1 MVCMAQN
8 RIVKGVVFDADGL
21 PLAGVTVSD
30 ENSTTSTQ
38 SLDGGQFEMSVSPY
52 TKYVVATAE
61 GYLTA
66 RAEIDGSYLVLTLK
80 VDKKYKENK
89 LKAEKE
95 ARLVAEKEALAKAKA
110 KEEARIAAEKEA
122 LAKAKAKEEARIAA
136 EKEALAK
143 AKAEEEARIAAEKE
157 AKAKA
162 KAEEKARLAAEKET
176 QASAVKDNFVA
187 ATTESNKD
195 SINSNTTNSNR
206 NLGIG
211 IGIVSGFYGET
222 DCYGLVLDYICHRSN
237 NGFKTYAMVN
247 VGRDV
252 YNVDCGGYI
261 DFTSYTATA
270 GAGYG
275 IPITNFLEITP
286 FITAGG
292 LFMPDEIKE
301 FINDTLLSYI
311 VEPGARIALTY
322 KSLSVFASAGVHW
335 NFEASEI
342 YSTPTYYFPADGFFF
357 KVGAKWTF

>member
-1 MVCMAQN
+1 MAQN

-38 SLDGGQFEMSVSPY
+38 SLEGGQFEMSVSPY

-61 GYLTA
+61 GYHTA
-66 RAEIDGSYLVLTLK
+66 RAEIDGSYLILTLK
-80 VDKKYKENK
+80 GDKKYKENK
-89 LKAEKE
+89 RTAAEE
-95 ARLVAEKEALAKAKA
+95 ARL
-110 KEEARIAAEKEA
+110 AAEKEA
-122 LAKAKAKEEARIAA
+122 LAKAKAK
-136 EKEALAK
+136 
-143 AKAEEEARIAAEKE
+143 EEARIAAEKE

-176 QASAVKDNFVA
+176 QASAVKDNFVS

-211 IGIVSGFYGET
+211 IGVVSGICGRSDYYGME
-222 DCYGLVLDYICHRSN
+222 LDYICHRSN
-237 NGFKTYAMVN
+237 NGYKTYAMVN

-252 YNVDCGGYI
+252 CSYWGDSM
-261 DFTSYTATA
+261 FTSYTATA

-275 IPITNFLEITP
+275 IPINSYMEITP

-292 LFMPDEIKE
+292 HFMPDEIKE
-301 FINDTLLSYI
+301 FTDDTLCSYI
-311 VEPGARIALTY
+311 VESGARIAFTY
-322 KSLSVFASAGVHW
+322 KFLSVFASTGVHW

-342 YSTPTYYFPADGFFF
+342 FSYLKDQYSYPSDGFFF

>member
-1 MVCMAQN
+1 MAQN

-95 ARLVAEKEALAKAKA
+95 ARLV
-110 KEEARIAAEKEA
+110 AEKEA

>member
-1 MVCMAQN
+1 MAQN
-8 RIVKGVVFDADGL
+8 RIVKGVVFDTDGS
-21 PLAGVTVSD
+21 PLTGVTVSD

-38 SLDGGQFEMSVSPY
+38 TLDGGQFEISVSPY

-61 GYLTA
+61 GYFTA
-66 RAEIDGSYLVLTLK
+66 RAEIDGSFLILRLK
-80 VDKKYKENK
+80 VDKKYLENK
-89 LKAEKE
+89 LKAEE
-95 ARLVAEKEALAKAKA
+95 N
-110 KEEARIAAEKEA
+110 ARIAAEKEA
-122 LAKAKAKEEARIAA
+122 QAKAQ
-136 EKEALAK
+136 
-143 AKAEEEARIAAEKE
+143 AEEEARLAAEKE
-157 AKAKA
+157 AKAEAKA
-162 KAEEKARLAAEKET
+162 KAQAEEEARLAAEKEAKARAKAEKEARLAIEREAKAKIKAEEEARMAAEKEA
-176 QASAVKDNFVA
+176 QATAVENSFVA
-187 ATTESNKD
+187 EKTD
-195 SINSNTTNSNR
+195 SNR
-206 NLGIG
+206 NFG
-211 IGIVSGFYGET
+211 IGIVSGICGQS
-222 DCYGLVLDYICHRSN
+222 DCYGLELDYICHKSN
-237 NGFKTYAMVN
+237 NGFKTYTMVN

-252 YNVDCGGYI
+252 YNVDCGDYI

-322 KSLSVFASAGVHW
+322 KSLSIFASAGVHW

-342 YSTPTYYFPADGFFF
+342 FSSLTYSYYYPADGFFF

>member
-1 MVCMAQN
+1 MAQN

-38 SLDGGQFEMSVSPY
+38 SLEGGQFEMSVSPY
-52 TKYVVATAE
+52 IKYVVATAE

-66 RAEIDGSYLVLTLK
+66 RAEIDGSYLVITLK

-89 LKAEKE
+89 LKAEKEARLTAEKEALAKAKAEEE

-122 LAKAKAKEEARIAA
+122 LAKAKAKQ
-136 EKEALAK
+136 
-143 AKAEEEARIAAEKE
+143 EARIAAEKE

-176 QASAVKDNFVA
+176 QASAVKYNFVS

-211 IGIVSGFYGET
+211 IGVVSGICGQSDY
-222 DCYGLVLDYICHRSN
+222 YGLELDYICHRSN
-237 NGFKTYAMVN
+237 NGYKTYAMVN

-252 YNVDCGGYI
+252 CSYWGDSM
-261 DFTSYTATA
+261 FTSYTATA

-275 IPITNFLEITP
+275 IPINSYMEITP

-292 LFMPDEIKE
+292 HFMPDEIKE
-301 FINDTLLSYI
+301 FTYDTLCSYI
-311 VEPGARIALTY
+311 VEPGARIAFTY

-342 YSTPTYYFPADGFFF
+342 FSYLKDQYSYPSDGFFF